1 MMAVVHHCG
10 MQSPFGETFRTW
22 RLKQRLS
29 QRELSELAAVPQSEI
44 SKIET
49 DKRLNFTILQWGRL
63 FTALKLS
70 PEQRKNAWELLDRST
85 CLAAI
90 EQAEQAAA

>member
-1 MMAVVHHCG
+1 MAVVHHCG
-10 MQSPFGETFRTW
+10 MQSSFGEIFRTW
-22 RLKQRLS
+22 RIERDLS
-29 QRELSELAAVPQSEI
+29 QRELSELACVPQSEI

-70 PEQRKNAWELLDRST
+70 ADQRKNAWDLLDQAT
-85 CLAAI
+85 CSACDA
-90 EQAEQAAA
+90 QQAAA